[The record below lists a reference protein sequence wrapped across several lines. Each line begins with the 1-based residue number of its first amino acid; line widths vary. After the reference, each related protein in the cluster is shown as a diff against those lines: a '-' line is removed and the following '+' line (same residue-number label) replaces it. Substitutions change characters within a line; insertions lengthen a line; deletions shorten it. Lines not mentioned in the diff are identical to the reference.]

1 MENTQ
6 EPLFIENTV
15 DSGTIEHVHIAPIG
29 NFTGSDREGNPVEQT
44 IDAESLTALADKLNA
59 GDEVLADVDHGSA
72 KAGVEKDT
80 QAAGWFSRFVVDPI
94 KGLFGMLRLTK
105 SGKELVENRE
115 YRYISPAFQL
125 DENGKPVDMIAAS
138 LTNMPAFKGAINPI
152 INTQPEEKDFM
163 EKMTKD
169 DLVALIKE
177 TVIALNTCSD
187 EKKEVE
193 NSEAEA
199 AEEKAEA
206 KAEAAEEKAEAKEEA
221 EEIKEEIKEEKTDIV
236 ENAEAEEKPEEKEEV
251 IKLEAL
257 NSMPNVKPVD
267 GTPEWANLHGKA
279 FFDWLKNHK

>member
-1 MENTQ
+1 
-6 EPLFIENTV
+6 
-15 DSGTIEHVHIAPIG
+15 
-29 NFTGSDREGNPVEQT
+29 
-44 IDAESLTALADKLNA
+44 
-59 GDEVLADVDHGSA
+59 
-72 KAGVEKDT
+72 
-80 QAAGWFSRFVVDPI
+80 
-94 KGLFGMLRLTK
+94 
-105 SGKELVENRE
+105 
-115 YRYISPAFQL
+115 
-125 DENGKPVDMIAAS
+125 MIAAS

>member
-6 EPLFIENTV
+6 NPIFIEDTADNGV
-15 DSGTIEHVHIAPIG
+15 IENVHIAPIG

-193 NSEAEA
+193 NACSETKEETVVENTETTEEA
-199 AEEKAEA
+199 KEEAKEEAAEA
-206 KAEAAEEKAEAKEEA
+206 KAEAAEEKAEAK
-221 EEIKEEIKEEKTDIV
+221 
-236 ENAEAEEKPEEKEEV
+236 AEAEEKLEEKEEV
-251 IKLEAL
+251 VKLEAL

>member
-1 MENTQ
+1 
-6 EPLFIENTV
+6 
-15 DSGTIEHVHIAPIG
+15 
-29 NFTGSDREGNPVEQT
+29 
-44 IDAESLTALADKLNA
+44 
-59 GDEVLADVDHGSA
+59 
-72 KAGVEKDT
+72 
-80 QAAGWFSRFVVDPI
+80 
-94 KGLFGMLRLTK
+94 
-105 SGKELVENRE
+105 
-115 YRYISPAFQL
+115 
-125 DENGKPVDMIAAS
+125 MIAAS

-193 NSEAEA
+193 NSEAETV

-221 EEIKEEIKEEKTDIV
+221 EEIKEEIKEEKTEV
-236 ENAEAEEKPEEKEEV
+236 ENTEVEKAEEKPEEKEEV
-251 IKLEAL
+251 VKLEAL
-257 NSMPNVKPVD
+257 NSMPNVKSID